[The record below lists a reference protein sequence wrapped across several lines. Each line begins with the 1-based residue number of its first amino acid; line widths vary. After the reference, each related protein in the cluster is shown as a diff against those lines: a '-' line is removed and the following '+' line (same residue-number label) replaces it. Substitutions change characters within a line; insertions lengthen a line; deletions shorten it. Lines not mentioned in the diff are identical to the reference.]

1 MLLQVF
7 LSFMKIGALAFGGA
21 YAAIPLVEKEVVLVQ
36 QWMSYEEFANLVAI
50 DELTPG
56 PIIVNAASFVGMH
69 IAGIP
74 GAIIATLGSIIPALV
89 LALILVI
96 IYKRYTKLS
105 WLQTIIN
112 SLKCMAF
119 ALIFTTFIS
128 IASNSLFGSTQ
139 ISFNNFNIFA
149 LIMVCFAF
157 YFINRKKT
165 SPVLVML
172 ICGIINVIFYLL
184 SSLIIL

>member
-1 MLLQVF
+1 MLLKIF
-7 LSFMKIGALAFGGA
+7 LSFLKIGTLAFGGA

-36 QWMSYEEFANLVAI
+36 GWMNYEEFTNLVAI

-56 PIIVNAASFVGMH
+56 PIIVNAASFIGMKV
-69 IAGIP
+69 AGVK

-89 LALILVI
+89 IALTLII
-96 IYKRYTKLS
+96 IYKRYSKLS

-119 ALIFTTFIS
+119 ALIFSTFIKMT
-128 IASNSLFGSTQ
+128 ANSLFGTN
-139 ISFNNFNIFA
+139 FDGFNIIGLFM
-149 LIMVCFAF
+149 ICVSF

-165 SPVLVML
+165 SPILVML
-172 ICGIINVIFYLL
+172 ACGLINVII
-184 SSLIIL
+184 SLIFK